1 MGWAQRAV
9 WAEVYRDTTSGWW
22 MIDAGTEYK
31 QGGDMELCSGLDM
44 GNSRLNGAKT
54 AHLHW
59 SQPHVGHRQG
69 KDVDFKV

>member
-1 MGWAQRAV
+1 
-9 WAEVYRDTTSGWW
+9 